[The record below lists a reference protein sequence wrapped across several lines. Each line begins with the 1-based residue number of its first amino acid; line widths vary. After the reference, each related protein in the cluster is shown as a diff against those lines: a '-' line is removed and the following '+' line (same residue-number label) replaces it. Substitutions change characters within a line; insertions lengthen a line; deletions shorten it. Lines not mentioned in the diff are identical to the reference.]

1 MSCARW
7 ALRGIRVYFVHRSL
21 RIGAASLVLS
31 LFSCAIGF
39 PQSSRVAMRAPDPA
53 LIASLPTSSRP
64 CASESSSAPADSKTP
79 LNVPAGLRSAN
90 IAAMEA
96 LPVCDIPTFTSAPLA
111 ASVMVDPCKVPN
123 GVRTSCGMPADPAQ
137 MELRAMG
144 KAGQMISRA
153 REKALQILEN
163 QNACSAWFQRKDS
176 NPAATFRTLSFELD
190 RKGDEYILESRD
202 LGPWNIFRSPYVA
215 RVMQGDGSY
224 ATVTINAKG
233 AFFRAQAT
241 VQEIHKEGG
250 PRVFRG
256 DRILR
261 VGPYTGETL
270 SAQVVTLLHEF
281 GHLIDLLPTDWDDLD
296 GKSLHNTDEVLRHCG
311 ATVDALGGRGTF
323 SASR

>member
-1 MSCARW
+1 MSSARRI
-7 ALRGIRVYFVHRSL
+7 LRAVRKHSVHRSI
-21 RIGAASLVLS
+21 RIVPASLVLS

-39 PQSSRVAMRAPDPA
+39 PQASRVAMRAPDPA
-53 LIASLPTSSRP
+53 LMASLPTSSRP
-64 CASESSSAPADSKTP
+64 CVSESSSAPADSKGP

-90 IAAMEA
+90 IAAMEV
-96 LPVCDIPTFTSAPLA
+96 LPVCDIPTFTSAPVA
-111 ASVMVDPCKVPN
+111 ASAMVDPCKVPN
-123 GVRTSCGMPADPAQ
+123 GVRTRCGMPADPVR
-137 MELRAMG
+137 MELDAMG

-153 REKALQILEN
+153 REKALEILEK
-163 QNACSAWFQRKDS
+163 QNACSVWFQQKDS
-176 NPAATFRTLSFELD
+176 NPAATFRTLGFELD
-190 RKGDEYILESRD
+190 RKGEEYVLESRD
-202 LGPWNIFRSPYVA
+202 LGPWDIFRSPYVA

-241 VQEIHKEGG
+241 VQEIYKEGG

-256 DRILR
+256 DRMLR

-270 SAQVVTLLHEF
+270 PAQVITLLHEF
-281 GHLIDLLPTDWDDLD
+281 GHLIDLLPTDRDDLD

-311 ATVDALGGRGTF
+311 AAVDALGGRGTF

>member
-1 MSCARW
+1 MSSAHRILG
-7 ALRGIRVYFVHRSL
+7 AVRIYPVHRKL
-21 RIGAASLVLS
+21 RIVAACLVLS

-53 LIASLPTSSRP
+53 LMASLPTSSRP
-64 CASESSSAPADSKTP
+64 CASGSLDAPADSKAP

-96 LPVCDIPTFTSAPLA
+96 LPVCDIPTFTAPLA
-111 ASVMVDPCKVPN
+111 ASAMVDPCKVPD
-123 GVRTSCGMPADPAQ
+123 GVRTSCGVPADPAQ
-137 MELRAMG
+137 MELGAMG

-153 REKALQILEN
+153 REKALEILEN
-163 QNACSAWFQRKDS
+163 QNACSVWFQQKDS

-190 RKGDEYILESRD
+190 RKGDEYVLESRA
-202 LGPWNIFRSPYVA
+202 LGPWDIFRSPYVA

-256 DRILR
+256 ERMLR

-270 SAQVVTLLHEF
+270 PAQVVTLLHEF
-281 GHLIDLLPTDWDDLD
+281 GHLIDLLPTDRDDLD

-311 ATVDALGGRGTF
+311 AAVDGMGGRGAF
-323 SASR
+323 SATR

>member
-1 MSCARW
+1 MSSARW
-7 ALRGIRVYFVHRSL
+7 TLFGIPVYFVHRSI
-21 RIGAASLVLS
+21 RVVAVFLVLS

-53 LIASLPTSSRP
+53 LMASLPSSSRP
-64 CASESSSAPADSKTP
+64 CASESLDAPADSKAP

-111 ASVMVDPCKVPN
+111 ASTMVDPCKVPN
-123 GVRTSCGMPADPAQ
+123 GVRTRCGMPADPAQ
-137 MELRAMG
+137 MELGAMG
-144 KAGQMISRA
+144 KAGKMISRA

-163 QNACSAWFQRKDS
+163 QNACSVWFQQKDS

-190 RKGDEYILESRD
+190 RKGEEYVLESRD
-202 LGPWNIFRSPYVA
+202 LGPWDIFRSPYVA

-233 AFFRAQAT
+233 AFFRALAT

-256 DRILR
+256 ERMLR
-261 VGPYTGETL
+261 VGPYPGETL
-270 SAQVVTLLHEF
+270 PAQVVTLLHEF
-281 GHLIDLLPTDWDDLD
+281 GHLIDLLPTDRDDLD

-311 ATVDALGGRGTF
+311 AAVDALGGSETF
-323 SASR
+323 AASR